1 MVGSIL
7 AISFARSYLFYMAA
21 LRASTRLHA
30 EVAERVSWAGLGI
43 LRSGLLRSI
52 GCTAD

>member
-1 MVGSIL
+1 MWGYAIMVGSIL

-30 EVAERVSWAGLGI
+30 EVAERVS
-43 LRSGLLRSI
+43 
-52 GCTAD
+52 